1 MRLSLRLW
9 AILSISSVLILLAAA
24 AFLYGGQ
31 LTGFGQS
38 APHVSWI
45 GVGISVF
52 VFVGSQ
58 IIFIL
63 PLVKV
68 PTVTP
73 KGKCLFRSILIAGIF
88 AAILTTMFGMLVMS
102 IVQMSMTMPSDD
114 GWGILSLLFV
124 GWWTVDWDD
133 FFDPTQSE
141 MYILYIEFGLLLLS
155 WIFWTWLLWVFVQR
169 RHKDPSTLVRIT
181 GWLFSGTIVELL
193 LAVPLMLIVRRRTDC
208 YCATG
213 SFGTLILSIMGCL
226 WLCGPG
232 IVIALI
238 WRKRPWIKDH
248 CFHCGYPR
256 KVAGVSNCS
265 ECGTQLNQK

>member
-1 MRLSLRLW
+1 MRFSRRLW
-9 AILSISSVLILLAAA
+9 VIVSFSAILILLTTA
-24 AFLYGGQ
+24 AFLYGIQ
-31 LTGFGQS
+31 LIGYS
-38 APHVSWI
+38 APNTSWL
-45 GVGISVF
+45 GVGISVL

-68 PTVTP
+68 PTITS
-73 KGKCLFRSILIAGIF
+73 KGKPLFRSVLIAGMF
-88 AAILTTMFGMLVMS
+88 AALLTIMFGMLVMS

-114 GWGILSLLFV
+114 GWAIISLLFI
-124 GWWTVDWDD
+124 GWWAFEWSD
-133 FFDPTQSE
+133 FFSPSILPE
-141 MYILYIEFGLLLLS
+141 MYIFYIEFGALLLS
-155 WIFWTWLLWVFVQR
+155 WMFWSWLLWVFVQR
-169 RHKDPSTLVRIT
+169 RRKDPSSLVRIT
-181 GWLFSGTIVELL
+181 GWLFAGTIFELL

-213 SFGTLILSIMGCL
+213 SFGALILSIMGCL

-256 KVAGVSNCS
+256 KVAGASICS
-265 ECGTQLNQK
+265 ECGVQLT

>member
-1 MRLSLRLW
+1 MRFSLRMW
-9 AILSISSVLILLAAA
+9 VIVSISAILILLTTA
-24 AFLYGGQ
+24 AFLYAGQ
-31 LTGFGQS
+31 MAGLS
-38 APHVSWI
+38 APNISWLGI
-45 GVGISVF
+45 GISVL

-63 PLVKV
+63 PLVKT
-68 PTVTP
+68 PTITS
-73 KGKCLFRSILIAGIF
+73 KGKPLLCSVLIAGMF
-88 AAILTTMFGMLVMS
+88 AAILTIMFGMLVMS

-114 GWGILSLLFV
+114 GWAIFSLLFV
-124 GWWTVDWDD
+124 GWWAVEWSD
-133 FFDPTQSE
+133 FFSPAMLPE
-141 MYILYIEFGLLLLS
+141 MYIFYVEFGVLLVS
-155 WIFWTWLLWVFVQR
+155 WMFWSWLLWVFVQR
-169 RHKDPSTLVRIT
+169 RHKDPSSLVRIT
-181 GWLFSGTIVELL
+181 GWLFAGTIFELL

-213 SFGTLILSIMGCL
+213 SFGALILSIMGCL

-256 KVAGVSNCS
+256 KVAGASICS
-265 ECGTQLNQK
+265 ECGIQLT

>member
-1 MRLSLRLW
+1 MRFSLRMW
-9 AILSISSVLILLAAA
+9 VIVSISAILILLTTA
-24 AFLYGGQ
+24 AFLYAGQ
-31 LTGFGQS
+31 MAGLS
-38 APHVSWI
+38 APNISWL
-45 GVGISVF
+45 GVGISVL

-63 PLVKV
+63 PLVKT
-68 PTVTP
+68 PTITS
-73 KGKCLFRSILIAGIF
+73 KGKPLLCSVLIAGMF
-88 AAILTTMFGMLVMS
+88 AAFLTIIFGMLVMS

-114 GWGILSLLFV
+114 GWAIFSLLFV
-124 GWWTVDWDD
+124 GWWAVEWSD
-133 FFDPTQSE
+133 FFSPAMLPE
-141 MYILYIEFGLLLLS
+141 MYIFYVEFGVLLVS
-155 WIFWTWLLWVFVQR
+155 WMFWSWLLWVFVQR
-169 RHKDPSTLVRIT
+169 RHKDPSSLVRIT
-181 GWLFSGTIVELL
+181 GWLFAGTFFELL

-213 SFGTLILSIMGCL
+213 SFGALILSIMGCL

-256 KVAGVSNCS
+256 KVAGASICS
-265 ECGTQLNQK
+265 ECGIQLT